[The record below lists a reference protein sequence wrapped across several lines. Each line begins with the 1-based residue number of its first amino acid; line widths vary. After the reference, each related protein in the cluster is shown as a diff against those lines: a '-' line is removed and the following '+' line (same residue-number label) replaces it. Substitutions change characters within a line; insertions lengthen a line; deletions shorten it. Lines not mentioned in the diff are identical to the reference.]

1 MDPQVFQEL
10 NNLKVKL
17 EAVKNQTVSKEEAH
31 DLLVE
36 VVAKLETLLAMFSAP
51 EGAGKPGMFDRIL
64 KP

>member
-1 MDPQVFQEL
+1 MDPQIFQEL

-17 EAVKNQTVSKEEAH
+17 EAVKNQTVSKEEGH

-36 VVAKLETLLAMFSAP
+36 SVAKLETLLALFTAP
-51 EGAGKPGMFDRIL
+51 DGDKSSFGKFF